1 MVADPH
7 VSQFIITMEEEQKK
21 SVRAKL
27 PISDDVLV
35 AFTTSMLLCADSFPH
50 NRPTW
55 DGKKVKKQM

>member
-27 PISDDVLV
+27 PISSNFLA
-35 AFTTSMLLCADSFPH
+35 AFATSMFCRVDSFPYNH
-50 NRPTW
+50 PTW
-55 DGKKVKKQM
+55 DGKKVEE